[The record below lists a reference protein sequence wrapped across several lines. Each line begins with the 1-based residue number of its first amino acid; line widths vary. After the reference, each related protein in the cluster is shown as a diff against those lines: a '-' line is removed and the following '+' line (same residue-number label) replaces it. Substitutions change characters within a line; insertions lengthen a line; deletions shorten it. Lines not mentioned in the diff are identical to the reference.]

1 MWAYFGYSHLCT
13 YKHITVNQ
21 ISPLTFVNTCTLSGL
36 PIYGSPSICMYN
48 NFMINYKKKT
58 LLINKHCILD
68 NFHWK
73 NKCIGSHLFRD
84 SSKCQWEKPQTKCN
98 SLILSTLRHFH
109 LITDRTNWSSEGR
122 PCETHTCEISH
133 YVRCTRLVLCHP
145 SFVCIYLCKQRNLC
159 NYYPS
164 IRVQYLH
171 NIQDVKQTNG
181 PLIQQ
186 HT

>member
-36 PIYGSPSICMYN
+36 PIYGSPNICMYN

-84 SSKCQWEKPQTKCN
+84 SSKCQLMGKTINQMQLFDSVYLETFPFDNRQNK
-98 SLILSTLRHFH
+98 LILWRPSMWDTHLWDIPLRAVHQTGAVSPQLCLYIPVQTAESMQLLPLNTCTISTQYTGCQ
-109 LITDRTNWSSEGR
+109 TD
-122 PCETHTCEISH
+122 
-133 YVRCTRLVLCHP
+133 
-145 SFVCIYLCKQRNLC
+145 
-159 NYYPS
+159 
-164 IRVQYLH
+164 
-171 NIQDVKQTNG
+171 
-181 PLIQQ
+181 
-186 HT
+186 